1 MSKFRKIMPFFPV
14 ALFAIAALSGCSSNS
29 NSGKRVLR
37 ILNSEDYIY
46 EAEKNEYYCDECEDY
61 INKNDVKTET
71 VDGEEIHYHTVKET
85 HEVYFDETEEI
96 WFCDDCEDEVSES
109 DVKKVV
115 IDGKEVDGH
124 TINVDHEVYM
134 DTDLM
139 DQFVEYYKEVYGEE
153 ISYVY
158 DTFDTN
164 ETMFNELQTGK
175 TSYDIIV
182 TSDYMIQRLYTTKT
196 EIDGNKEPMIHKI
209 SDDNIDNL
217 WANLSPY
224 CKETF
229 KGIFA
234 EDACMYDYC
243 IPYMWGTVG
252 VMYNPA
258 YYMAK
263 NPNLTEEEIHEDFR
277 SWDTLYT
284 EKYKDT
290 FSIKDSVRDTYAV
303 CTIHAFADE
312 IAKITDN
319 AELTELFNRCDAES
333 MATVK
338 QDMLKLKENAF
349 GFETDSGK
357 TDMTTQKIGANM
369 CWSGDATWAITV
381 AENPS
386 LEDEDAK
393 EEDSLILYY
402 SIPTGKNYEEATN
415 LWYDCLAMPNNGH
428 SEEAEAQYEL
438 AERFIEFMCDPV
450 NAAQNCDCVGY
461 TPAVAGDAML
471 EYMYWC
477 YDVRG
482 EIVPDITIEEYAEAN
497 DLVEGEDY
505 IVYDVSYF
513 FDDSLYEYAE
523 VENVAKL
530 MAYPEYVGRQLTAQY
545 PTKEDLP
552 RLAIMRDFGPEGNQ
566 RLLDM
571 WESVR
576 TNSLPVW
583 AIVLLCFEVAIGLGL
598 GAYFIAKKVSRKKL
612 KKARNTK

>member
-1 MSKFRKIMPFFPV
+1 MSKFRKLLPFLPV
-14 ALFAIAALSGCSSNS
+14 ALFSVVSLSGCGGKNGSE
-29 NSGKRVLR
+29 KRVLR

-46 EAEKNEYYCDECEDY
+46 EADKDAYYCDECEKY
-61 INKNDVKTET
+61 IDDKDVKSEVVDEEET
-71 VDGEEIHYHTVKET
+71 HHHTISEEHVVLFDEQENTWYCEDCEEEILEKDIY
-85 HEVYFDETEEI
+85 DIEI
-96 WFCDDCEDEVSES
+96 EGEQL
-109 DVKKVV
+109 KAHKAN
-115 IDGKEVDGH
+115 I
-124 TINVDHEVYM
+124 DHEVYM
-134 DTDLM
+134 DMDLM
-139 DQFVEYYKEVYGEE
+139 DQFVDFYKEEYGEE

-182 TSDYMIQRLYTTKT
+182 TSDYMIQRLYTSKK

-209 SDDNIDNL
+209 SDENIDNL
-217 WANLSPY
+217 WSNLSEY
-224 CKETF
+224 CADTF
-229 KGIFA
+229 KAIYA
-234 EDACMYDYC
+234 EDACMYNYC

-252 VMYNPA
+252 VMYNPE
-258 YYMAK
+258 YYMKK
-263 NPNLTEEEIHEDFR
+263 NPNLTIDEIHEDFK
-277 SWDTLYT
+277 SWDTLYS
-284 EKYKDT
+284 EKYKDS

-303 CTIHAFADE
+303 STIHAHAEE
-312 IAKITDN
+312 IANITDN
-319 AELTELFNRCDAES
+319 ADLTTLFNKSDSETIAL
-333 MATVK
+333 VK
-338 QDMLKLKENAF
+338 EDMLKLKENAF

-357 TDMTTQKIGANM
+357 TDMTTKKIGANM

-386 LEDEDAK
+386 LENENAK
-393 EEDSLILYY
+393 PEDSLILYY

-428 SEEAEAQYEL
+428 SAEAEAQYEL
-438 AERFIEFMCDPV
+438 AERFIEFMCDPE

-471 EYMYWC
+471 DYMYWS

-482 EIVPDITIEEYAEAN
+482 EVIADQSIEEYAEEN
-497 DLVEGEDY
+497 GLVEGVDY
-505 IVYDVSYF
+505 EVYDISYF
-513 FDDSLYEYAE
+513 FEGSLDEYAE
-523 VENVAKL
+523 IEDVAKL

-552 RLAIMRDFGPEGNQ
+552 RLAIMADFGAEGNQ

-576 TNSLPVW
+576 TNALPTW
-583 AIVLLCFEVAIGLGL
+583 AVVLLCFEVAISLGI

-612 KKARNTK
+612 KKARKNA